1 MCKNLLP
8 LLAACCWLAASAQAQ
23 TNVQNNVLNAGGQ
36 TINWTN
42 GGTIEYSIGEV
53 ATITINPTGQPVT
66 QGLLQPRSPKVGTQD
81 LFDERYGFTCYPNP
95 TTDFVTIETGY
106 PDFDRISFSSTDGRV
121 VQEGAFT
128 YAPVDCHLLPPGLY
142 FARLS
147 SAHQSTLKIFKL
159 LKQ

>member
-1 MCKNLLP
+1 MFTAFGL
-8 LLAACCWLAASAQAQ
+8 LAASASAQ

-36 TINWTN
+36 TIALTG
-42 GGTIEYSIGEV
+42 GGTVEYSIGEV
-53 ATITINPTGQPVT
+53 ATLTLFPTGQPVT
-66 QGLLQPRSPKVGTQD
+66 QGLLQPLPPKPINSSQD
-81 LFDERYGFTCYPNP
+81 LFDERYGFACYPNP
-95 TTDFVTIETGY
+95 TADFVTIETGY
-106 PDFDRISFSSTDGRV
+106 PDFDRISFSSADGRV

-147 SAHQSTLKIFKL
+147 ATNSSTLKIFKL